1 MIRRHFLP
9 LLAALVAAAC
19 VVYPLHA
26 LAHLGGEQFFSGPDA
41 PSPGAPQVTLL
52 GLVTELR
59 LEDRVVGLSIRYVG
73 LRTDDG
79 QRVRLKGPGI
89 ASLASGSR
97 VEASGRLDGATLFAS
112 DVRVTDVSLAGAA
125 PRAKVEQ
132 SIEGR
137 YTLVIGD
144 DFDAGRA
151 SYEHTVID
159 DAGRMTPVAFAV
171 MPDVLHNGMRVVV
184 SGARAADGETIE
196 ADRVTILALA
206 PSRNVAQSEA
216 GIAATAQAI
225 AILVKF
231 TDTATEPFTPASVQ
245 ALMYGG
251 PGTNSVAEFY
261 KEASYGLQLVNG
273 VVTPW
278 LQLSIA
284 TPTTCSYSSIGTAA
298 DTAASAA
305 GYNLASYTHRVYF
318 FPRVSSCGWSGLATV
333 GGGRAWINQS
343 ASLLVVAHE
352 LGHNF
357 GALHA
362 ASLDCGNAVIGGTCT
377 SSAYGDSF
385 NVMGNQ
391 RAMHFAAFQK
401 FDFAWIT
408 ASNVATHASGVA
420 TYTLSPFES
429 AGGTTYAVKIP
440 ARTNR
445 TYWLE
450 FRRPLGFD
458 AGLSSFP
465 NNGVQMR
472 VASPF
477 ESICGGCSDD
487 TELLDATPLTSA
499 LTDGTLLAGKAYAD
513 WDTGYTVSV
522 LAASSTSA
530 QVQVASGAPRKRRDF
545 DLDLKTEL
553 LWRNATSGATSLWLM
568 NGTSQS
574 GSTQLMTDPNW
585 RVTHF
590 GDFDGDRRADLVW
603 RNDTT
608 GVTAIW
614 LMNGAQFASGATV
627 MSTAAWRVTHVADF
641 NGDGKDDLIWRND
654 STGTTALWLMNGLA
668 YASGATLLA
677 DPSWQVAIASDFDGD
692 RKVDLLWRN
701 ATTQAAA
708 IWLMNGTQMKS
719 GAIVLTTPGWV
730 PTHTFDFD
738 NDGRGDLVWRN
749 PATGATAMWLMN
761 GTQRAAGAALLADPA
776 WSVTHVGDFGDAR
789 PGLVWRNATSGVTA
803 LWLVSGT
810 TTVSSTTINA
820 DGNWSVVDI
829 VDANGDNRHD
839 LVWRHAVT
847 GESAV
852 WLMNGAAMLSGA
864 TVMTSPDWAN
874 VALE

>member
-1 MIRRHFLP
+1 M
-9 LLAALVAAAC
+9 
-19 VVYPLHA
+19 
-26 LAHLGGEQFFSGPDA
+26 
-41 PSPGAPQVTLL
+41 
-52 GLVTELR
+52 TELR
-59 LEDRVVGLSIRYVG
+59 LDDRVVGISIRYVG

-79 QRVRLKGPGI
+79 QRVRLKGTGV
-89 ASLASGSR
+89 ASLVSGSR
-97 VEASGRLDGATLFAS
+97 VQASGRREGDTLFAG
-112 DVRVTDVSLAGAA
+112 DVRVTDISPAGAA

-132 SIEGR
+132 SVEGR

-184 SGARAADGETIE
+184 SGTRGADGESIE
-196 ADRVTILALA
+196 ADQVTILALA
-206 PSRNVAQSEA
+206 PSRDVARSGA
-216 GIAATAQAI
+216 GIAATAQSI

-231 TDTATEPFTPASVQ
+231 TDTATEPFTQAAVQ
-245 ALMYGG
+245 TLMYGG

-261 KEASYGLQLVNG
+261 KEASYGQQLVSG

-284 TPTTCSYSSIGTAA
+284 APTTCTYSSIGTAA
-298 DTAASAA
+298 DTAATAA

-408 ASNVATHASGVA
+408 TSNVATHASGVA
-420 TYTLSPFES
+420 TYTLSPVES

-477 ESICGGCSDD
+477 ESICSGCSDD
-487 TELLDATPLTSA
+487 TELLDATPAHLGAHRRHAGGGQGLRRLGHRLHRLGARGHVHHRAGTGRERRSAQASRLQPRSQDRAPLAQCDERRDVAVAHERHGAERAARSSWPIRTGASRTSA
-499 LTDGTLLAGKAYAD
+499 ISTATAGP
-513 WDTGYTVSV
+513 
-522 LAASSTSA
+522 TS
-530 QVQVASGAPRKRRDF
+530 
-545 DLDLKTEL
+545 
-553 LWRNATSGATSLWLM
+553 SGAT
-568 NGTSQS
+568 TPPARPRS
-574 GSTQLMTDPNW
+574 GS
-585 RVTHF
+585 
-590 GDFDGDRRADLVW
+590 
-603 RNDTT
+603 
-608 GVTAIW
+608 
-614 LMNGAQFASGATV
+614 
-627 MSTAAWRVTHVADF
+627 
-641 NGDGKDDLIWRND
+641 
-654 STGTTALWLMNGLA
+654 
-668 YASGATLLA
+668 
-677 DPSWQVAIASDFDGD
+677 
-692 RKVDLLWRN
+692 
-701 ATTQAAA
+701 
-708 IWLMNGTQMKS
+708 
-719 GAIVLTTPGWV
+719 
-730 PTHTFDFD
+730 
-738 NDGRGDLVWRN
+738 
-749 PATGATAMWLMN
+749 
-761 GTQRAAGAALLADPA
+761 
-776 WSVTHVGDFGDAR
+776 
-789 PGLVWRNATSGVTA
+789 
-803 LWLVSGT
+803 
-810 TTVSSTTINA
+810 
-820 DGNWSVVDI
+820 
-829 VDANGDNRHD
+829 
-839 LVWRHAVT
+839 
-847 GESAV
+847 
-852 WLMNGAAMLSGA
+852 
-864 TVMTSPDWAN
+864 
-874 VALE
+874 